1 MNYGFVGGWGVRLWT
16 AFGTVYNVR
25 GKMGLAI
32 KLKDGT
38 KFLIG
43 TQKEMELKS
52 VIIKK
57 YN

>member
-1 MNYGFVGGWGVRLWT
+1 
-16 AFGTVYNVR
+16 
-25 GKMGLAI
+25 MGLAI

-52 VIIKK
+52 VITKK
-57 YN
+57 NN